1 MLLLVAAEQPADVAL
16 FSSTAR
22 TIDFSQFT
30 PRGHYAEDAALSAYF
45 KAMIWL
51 GRTEFMLT
59 KPVQQGVPE
68 QKDEDI
74 QRQVIDAYLVKD
86 AVAMADSAGGALE
99 DIDGMI
105 AFLVGESD
113 NVTVK
118 NLAEV
123 QRVAGFA
130 SPDQLLDKAVFDGFT
145 KALASTPFAEQRIN
159 SQILMS
165 DPADPE
171 QLKPPSAFLLLGQ
184 RFIVDSYVFGNVVF
198 DRILKDGRKV
208 MRMLPLPMDALFA
221 VGNDAA
227 AQLLQDEMQRWSY
240 APNLSALRYLID
252 SYGDDFWNASL
263 YNTWLHAIRALN
275 PPKDLEQY
283 PAFMQT
289 SAWWQ
294 EKMNTQLASWSQLRH
309 DNLLYA
315 KQSYTG
321 GANCSYPEGYVEPF
335 PDLYGRLANFARNAG
350 VKYRTAGLENI
361 TRHFQSMAG
370 TMDTLQAIAGKEL
383 AGAALSPQDVA
394 FIKSMLYTFSQGC
407 TTGYGGWYQRLFFNR
422 EINEANFVVADVHT
436 APTDAAGNPVG
447 WVLHVGT
454 GSVNMGFAIAP
465 SQQGGLIVYT
475 GAMMSYYEHVTTNF
489 KRMTDKE
496 WEKSIWPSVPY
507 PRPDWVNLY
516 LADINGNRRQAGPA
530 LVTGVEELPVAAPSS
545 ASVATLHPVYPNPVT
560 SSSAGMISF
569 TVTETAPTPVTL
581 DVYDMVGR
589 RVRSLVKATVTKG
602 TFVAR
607 WDGTDDRGATLSSG
621 MYMVR
626 LLSGTT
632 IVSRVVGLRIPVG
645 RN

>member
-1 MLLLVAAEQPADVAL
+1 M
-16 FSSTAR
+16 
-22 TIDFSQFT
+22 
-30 PRGHYAEDAALSAYF
+30 
-45 KAMIWL
+45 K
-51 GRTEFMLT
+51 
-59 KPVQQGVPE
+59 
-68 QKDEDI
+68 
-74 QRQVIDAYLVKD
+74 
-86 AVAMADSAGGALE
+86 

-105 AFLVGESD
+105 TFLVGESD
-113 NVTVK
+113 NVTTK

-123 QRVAGFA
+123 QGEAGFA
-130 SPDQLLDKAVFDGFT
+130 SPDKLLDKAVFDAFT
-145 KALASTPFAEQRIN
+145 AALLRKPFAEQRIN

-165 DPADPE
+165 DPSDPE

-208 MRMLPLPMDALFA
+208 MRMLPQPMDALFA
-221 VGNDAA
+221 IGNDAS
-227 AQLLQDEMQRWSY
+227 AQLLQEEMQRWSY

-252 SYGDDFWNASL
+252 SYGGDFWNASL
-263 YNTWLHAIRALN
+263 YNTWLHGVRALN
-275 PPKDLEQY
+275 PPASLEKY
-283 PAFMQT
+283 PAFMRT
-289 SAWWQ
+289 AAWWQ

-321 GANCSYPEGYVEPF
+321 GPSCSYPEGYVEPF
-335 PDLYGRLANFARNAG
+335 PDMYGRLADFARNAG
-350 VKYRTAGLENI
+350 VKYHAAGLENI
-361 TRHFQSMAG
+361 SRHFQSMAG

-383 AGAALSPQDVA
+383 AGDALSAQDVA
-394 FIKSMLYTFSQGC
+394 FIRSMLYTFSNGC

-422 EINEANFVVADVHT
+422 EINEANYVVADVHT

-496 WEKSIWPSVPY
+496 WEKSMRPSVPY

-516 LADINGNRRQAGPA
+516 LADINGSRRQAGPA
-530 LVTGVEELPVAAPSS
+530 LVTGIEELPVTAPSS
-545 ASVATLHPVYPNPVT
+545 ASASMLHPVYPNPVT

-569 TVTETAPTPVTL
+569 TVTETAPTPVAL

-607 WDGTDDRGATLSSG
+607 WDGADDRGTALPVGSYVVRFSSG
-621 MYMVR
+621 LSVSSRMVTLAR
-626 LLSGTT
+626 
-632 IVSRVVGLRIPVG
+632 
-645 RN
+645 